1 MNTNYYSKNYEIGDE
16 VKGYIEERIVKYQ
29 KYANDADS
37 IVVSIKL
44 EKTKHQNDK
53 DAFDMSIELEIDG
66 NGYFADKSAPTVFQ
80 VFDECDEAL
89 SAIVRKGKDKDIS
102 DKRRNGAAKEME
114 LEVEY

>member
-16 VKGYIEERIVKYQ
+16 VKGYIEERIAKFA
-29 KYANDADS
+29 KYADDVDS
-37 IVVSIKL
+37 IIVNIKL

-80 VFDECDEAL
+80 VYDECDEAL
-89 SAIVRKGKDKDIS
+89 SAIVRKGRDKDIS
-102 DKRRNGAAKEME
+102 EKRRNGAIKEIE
-114 LEVEY
+114 LETEY